1 MGYAMQHRFRV
12 TVGESVWSFSKIS
25 NIEMGIEYEILR
37 EGGNNLAPRILPMP
51 QKALKTVRLERGVQT
66 HSKETESVQTLYA
79 GMPIEQGIGITILDA
94 AGLTVAEY
102 TLQGATVVKWEI
114 GAWDAQSNQVLI
126 ETFEIAYTGIKRE

>member
-25 NIEMGIEYEILR
+25 NIE
-37 EGGNNLAPRILPMP
+37 
-51 QKALKTVRLERGVQT
+51 TVRLERGVQT
-66 HSKETESVQTLYA
+66 RSKETESVQTLYA